1 MSNSAA
7 DLSSEHAPL
16 TPFSDERSPSPT
28 ARSRRSPRALLV
40 RAAALLVIAAT
51 PVMFSFAVDP
61 ARLVTTGR
69 AEEAIA
75 RTLASGKHVV
85 NFTIYNDRAIEKSLA
100 GMRPRRAD
108 VMVLGSSRIQMLR
121 DSAFPGEV
129 MVNAAMSGAVLD
141 DILAVYALYDI
152 VTRRPKR
159 LVIAMDPWSQS
170 YSAPMGW
177 RSLIFERAALLER
190 LGIATS
196 PWKDQYTRTKA
207 VLTQLASPE
216 YFRLSALAFRRS
228 GLSTM
233 KWAATT
239 REQNGPMTKLS
250 NGVVVW
256 PIISE
261 DSAARITARYL
272 QHGFQEDIRFQRL
285 AERRDRHSD
294 VLERFLRYLHDT
306 GVPVTLVL
314 VPYPPEVYAAFTTLA
329 GNPVAVVDTSLR
341 SMAART
347 GARVIGGYD
356 PARFGVTRRDYYDE
370 SHLRPGP
377 LERLVRSAP

>member
-1 MSNSAA
+1 MSNSST
-7 DLSSEHAPL
+7 DISSAHAPL
-16 TPFSDERSPSPT
+16 TPFSNERSPSST
-28 ARSRRSPRALLV
+28 VRSHRSARALLV

-69 AEEAIA
+69 TEVAIA
-75 RTLASGKHVV
+75 RAMASGRHIV

-108 VMVLGSSRIQMLR
+108 VLVLGSSRIQMLR
-121 DSAFPGEV
+121 ESAFPGEV

-141 DILAVYALYDI
+141 DILAVYGLYD
-152 VTRRPKR
+152 VDGRRPTR
-159 LVIAMDPWSQS
+159 VVIAVDPWSQS

-177 RSLIFERAALLER
+177 RSLIFERAALLKR
-190 LGIATS
+190 LGVETH
-196 PWKDQYTRTKA
+196 PWQDRYARTKA

-216 YFRLSALAFRRS
+216 YFRLSALSFRRS
-228 GLSTM
+228 GLRTM
-233 KWAATT
+233 RWAPTT
-239 REQNGPMTKLS
+239 REQNVPMTKLA
-250 NGVVVW
+250 NGAVVW

-261 DSAARITARYL
+261 DSAANTTARYL
-272 QHGFQEDIRFQRL
+272 EHGLQEDIRFQRL
-285 AERRDRHSD
+285 ADRLPRQTD
-294 VLERFLRYLHDT
+294 VLERFVRYLRS
-306 GVPVTLVL
+306 GGIEVTLML
-314 VPYPPEVYAAFTTLA
+314 VPYPAPVYEALSMLE

-347 GARVIGGYD
+347 GARLLGGYD
-356 PARFGVTRRDYYDE
+356 PAPFGVTGRDYYDE

-377 LERLVRSAP
+377 LERLVTSGR